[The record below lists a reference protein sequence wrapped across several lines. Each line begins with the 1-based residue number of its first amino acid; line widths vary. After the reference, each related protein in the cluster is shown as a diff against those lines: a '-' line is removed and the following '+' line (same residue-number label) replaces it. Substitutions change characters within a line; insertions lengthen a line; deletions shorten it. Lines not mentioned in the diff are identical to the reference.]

1 MKLYG
6 TTTSPYVRRVRILAA
21 ELGEPVE
28 LVDTAT
34 DAGQAALRA
43 VAPLWKVPVAEV
55 DGRTMFDS
63 HLLVDHLLATRG
75 PGPFEAPADAAR
87 DAALAVVVD
96 GALDASINA
105 FYLKKDGADPAKLPY
120 LAKQLARV
128 GSAMTWIDGELAAG
142 ALAEGRLSRTL
153 VSLVTAVDW
162 MRFRDAYPVDGH
174 AAVARACAPFAE
186 RPAFVATRPKA

>member
-6 TTTSPYVRRVRILAA
+6 TTTSPYVRRVRIVAA
-21 ELGEPVE
+21 EVGEPVD

-43 VAPLWKVPVAEV
+43 VTPLWKVPVAEV
-55 DGRTMFDS
+55 DGRVIFDS
-63 HLLVDHLLATRG
+63 RLLVDHLIATRG

-96 GALDASINA
+96 GALDAAINA
-105 FYLKKDGADPAKLPY
+105 FYLKKDGADPDRLAY
-120 LAKQLARV
+120 LAKQVARV
-128 GSAMTWIDGELAAG
+128 GSAMAWIDGEIASG
-142 ALAEGRLSRTL
+142 ALAEGRLGRTL
-153 VSLVTAVDW
+153 VALVTAVDW
-162 MRFRDAYPVDGH
+162 MRFRAAYPVDAH

-186 RPAFVATRPKA
+186 RPSFVATRPRA